1 MAQQGDNEGN
11 AGTLSGNG
19 MAADPVVKP
28 QRTRAKRSVKSD
40 VPGESGGS
48 VEHTGLTNPARKKR
62 KRNQSRADKPRVVRD
77 ERTAHDA
84 KVKAEIKARKR
95 RIFLACIADGG
106 AIVTACAASGLS
118 RQTVYDWRD
127 NDVEFSRA
135 FMDAREEAVEKLE
148 VAAYQRARDGVSEP
162 VVQLGK
168 IVMDPATMGDAD
180 GPKPLMVTKYPENMA
195 MFMLKSMRPEKYR
208 EKPPERHDT
217 TVIMQITPDDE
228 KL

>member
-1 MAQQGDNEGN
+1 MAKQGDNEGKP
-11 AGTLSGNG
+11 GTLSGDT
-19 MAADPVVKP
+19 APADPAVKP
-28 QRTRAKRSVKSD
+28 KHTRAKRSVKSG
-40 VPGESGGS
+40 VSGES
-48 VEHTGLTNPARKKR
+48 VEHTDLTNSARKKR
-62 KRNQSRADKPRVVRD
+62 KRNQSRADKSRVVRD

-148 VAAYQRARDGVSEP
+148 AAAYQRARDGVSEP

-168 IVMDPATMGDAD
+168 IVMDPATAEDEG

-195 MFMLKSMRPEKYR
+195 MFMLKSMRPDVYR
-208 EKPPERHDT
+208 EKPPEKHDT
-217 TVIMQITPDDE
+217 TVIMQIMPDDE